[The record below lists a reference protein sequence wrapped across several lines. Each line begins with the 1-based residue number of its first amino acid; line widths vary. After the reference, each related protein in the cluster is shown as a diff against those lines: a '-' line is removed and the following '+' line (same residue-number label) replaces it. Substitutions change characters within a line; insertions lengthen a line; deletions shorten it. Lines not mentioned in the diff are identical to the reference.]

1 MKSPLGSVFRI
12 TILAI
17 VLIAVPGLKHSAHAC
32 SERSTEIYYY
42 NRFIACTPE
51 AECGPRVLVG
61 QQIWD
66 CDGSYSSWGHT
77 SSVSE
82 TFRSACT
89 ICEPE

>member
-17 VLIAVPGLKHSAHAC
+17 VLIAVPSLKHSAYAC
-32 SERSTEIYYY
+32 GERSTEIDYY

-51 AECGPRVLVG
+51 GGCAPRVLVG

-66 CDGSYSSWGHT
+66 CDGSYSSWGTT

-82 TFRSACT
+82 TFRSACA
-89 ICEPE
+89 ICEPQ